1 MAEGI
6 HMTTDL
12 SKLTKAQL
20 MALVAAS
27 GTTASRPRKGA
38 KSKATKAT
46 KRTPHVTD
54 GFTLVTD
61 RRAGTEGCEWASEYA
76 ELEFCDAEGKPHTGA
91 LREDDSLGQEM
102 IAEIKT
108 YAKNNAIGRSRV
120 RYNRKINAW
129 TGPLAMFPERLRK
142 LAGI

>member
-1 MAEGI
+1 M
-6 HMTTDL
+6 TDL

-20 MALVAAS
+20 LAIVAAS
-27 GTTASRPRKGA
+27 GTTAPKATRKTTRKAKCA
-38 KSKATKAT
+38 KSKIA
-46 KRTPHVTD
+46 RTPHVTD

-91 LREDDSLGQEM
+91 LREDDALGKEM

-108 YAKNNAIGRSRV
+108 YAKENAIGRSRM

-129 TGPLAMFPERLRK
+129 TGPLAMFPARLRK